1 MKIRLHGTE
10 DECRETA
17 ELLES
22 VMLLQSVSEPYPD
35 RGRSALVRVYIKAIP
50 ARWAMT
56 EAHRPAVE
64 LAQHY
69 FRQIAEQAGMAWD
82 GDNDVEVELMVGYVI
97 DAAAARLAGQLDG
110 ALERIRK
117 MEERD
122 ELDGA
127 LDPIEALER
136 RQEAGR

>member
-1 MKIRLHGTE
+1 
-10 DECRETA
+10 
-17 ELLES
+17 
-22 VMLLQSVSEPYPD
+22 
-35 RGRSALVRVYIKAIP
+35 
-50 ARWAMT
+50 MT
-56 EAHRPAVE
+56 EAHRRAVE

-82 GDNDVEVELMVGYVI
+82 GDNDVEVELMVSYVI

-110 ALERIRK
+110 ALDRIRK

-127 LDPIEALER
+127 LDRIEALER